1 MFLIS
6 LITGVVFGLAPAIE
20 STKKELTSALK
31 SIRQARIALPRL
43 RNLLVIGQVAVSL
56 VLLIG
61 AGLLVSVLLRA
72 YSTDVGFDQKN
83 LIVVS
88 MDLST
93 QGYDEARA
101 A

>member
-20 STKKELTSALK
+20 STKSNLTDALN
-31 SIRQARIALPRL
+31 RRINDKQTSHLSFLRL

-61 AGLLVSVLLRA
+61 AGLLVRGLQRGAIDRSRIR
-72 YSTDVGFDQKN
+72 SK
-83 LIVVS
+83 
-88 MDLST
+88 
-93 QGYDEARA
+93 EPARLVTGSSDA
-101 A
+101 GS